1 MRATTRRPALAALLV
16 AGAWASTGCLE
27 QGTEV
32 TVSVTSMA
40 PAPSPAAP
48 GTSAPSLPTGD
59 EAPTLGRRLR
69 TVDGA
74 VATATTDTGIL
85 IARPGRLDL
94 LGRGGP
100 ARLVRLDGTPLA
112 VVVPDPAR
120 PRAVVLLREDGASV
134 VRSLAWS
141 DRKAPT
147 GRLGAP
153 VAAGDAVLLTAA
165 GTPISVDA
173 SALSADPSATVTPA
187 VALDGDRVWA
197 AAPGAGTIQLGVGTI
212 VGSSVTIAPVAAWN
226 TTERPTAV
234 LPRPEDAAL
243 WIGTDAGRLWRLDV
257 DGDRAG
263 NPVGYP
269 LVDGSVEALLD
280 RGPVFWLTAS
290 GRTVEVDPGV
300 AEASEPTAAA
310 SS

>member
-1 MRATTRRPALAALLV
+1 MRPSIRRPALAALL
-16 AGAWASTGCLE
+16 AAAACTTASCLQ

-48 GTSAPSLPTGD
+48 DTSAPTLPTGE

-100 ARLVRLDGTPLA
+100 ARLARLEGTPLA
-112 VVVPDPAR
+112 LAVPDPAR
-120 PRAVVLLREDGASV
+120 SRAVVLLREDGASV
-134 VRSLAWS
+134 VRSVAWN
-141 DRKAPT
+141 DRGAPR

-153 VAAGDAVLLTAA
+153 TPAGDAVLLTAS

-197 AAPGAGTIQLGVGTI
+197 AAPGTGTIQVGVGTI
-212 VGSSVTIAPVAAWN
+212 VGSSVTIAPVTAWN
-226 TTERPTAV
+226 TTERPTAI
-234 LPRPEDAAL
+234 LPRPDDAAL
-243 WIGTDAGRLWRLDV
+243 WIGTDAGRLWHLDV

-269 LVDGSVEALLD
+269 LVDGSIGALLD
-280 RGPVFWLTAS
+280 RGSVFWLTADDT
-290 GRTVEVDPGV
+290 TVEVDPGT
-300 AEASEPTAAA
+300 APASDPTADA